1 MNPAALFF
9 ASGDSLY
16 PGALLLG
23 LAVIAGPSPQSRGL
37 RLLHSLAMWLGL
49 ALIVMGCP
57 PVSGWMAAA
66 FLVVF
71 SLWLIAKGRVRPDS
85 PWSRVHIAAAAVLL
99 VWLLVVSGSEFLQ
112 RRGPRISG
120 EPKHQLT
127 VIGDSISSG
136 IDTHTTAWPILLQQ
150 QTGIPVRI
158 LSRAGA
164 GVLEARAMASQ
175 VQPEER
181 LVLIEIGGNDLLS
194 GMSSA
199 EFGEGLESLLS
210 SLTMP
215 KRTVVM
221 FELPLLPNKIGFGQ
235 VQRHLAVKYRVF
247 LIPKHFFTGILS
259 GADSTSDGLHLS
271 ESGAWRMATVVA
283 HLLRLK
289 PVGTATF
296 Q

>member
-1 MNPAALFF
+1 
-9 ASGDSLY
+9 
-16 PGALLLG
+16 
-23 LAVIAGPSPQSRGL
+23 
-37 RLLHSLAMWLGL
+37 MWLGL
-49 ALIVMGCP
+49 ALIFVACP
-57 PVSGWMAAA
+57 PVSGWMAAV
-66 FLVVF
+66 FLVAF

-85 PWSRVHIAAAAVLL
+85 PWSRVRIAAAAILL
-99 VWLLVVSGSEFLQ
+99 VCLLVVSGSEFLR
-112 RRGPRISG
+112 RRGPRLSG
-120 EPKHQLT
+120 ERKHQLT

-136 IDTHTTAWPILLQQ
+136 IDAHTPAWPILLQQ
-150 QTGIPVRI
+150 QTGIPVRN

-164 GVLEARAMASQ
+164 GVLEARTMASQ
-175 VQPEER
+175 VQPEDR

-235 VQRHLAVKYRVF
+235 VQRRLAVKYRVF

-271 ESGAWRMATVVA
+271 ESGAWRMAAVVA

-289 PVGTATF
+289 PVGPATL

>member
-1 MNPAALFF
+1 MNPAALFL

-23 LAVIAGPSPQSRGL
+23 LAVITAPTLQSRGR
-37 RLLHSLAMWLGL
+37 RLLHSLAIWVGL

-57 PVSGWMAAA
+57 PVSGWMVAA
-66 FLVVF
+66 FLGAF
-71 SLWLIAKGRVRPDS
+71 FLWLIAKGRLRPDS
-85 PWSRVHIAAAAVLL
+85 LWSRVRIAAAAILL
-99 VWLLVVSGSEFLQ
+99 VWLLVVSGSEFLR
-112 RRGPRISG
+112 RRGPRLSG
-120 EPKHQLT
+120 ERKHQLT

-136 IDTHTTAWPILLQQ
+136 IDGHTPAWPILLQQ
-150 QTGIPVRI
+150 QTGIPVRN
-158 LSRAGA
+158 LSRAGTS
-164 GVLEARAMASQ
+164 VFEARAMASQ
-175 VQPEER
+175 VQPEDK

-194 GMSSA
+194 GLSSR

-210 SLTMP
+210 SLTTP

-235 VQRHLAVKYRVF
+235 VQRRLAVKYRVF
-247 LIPKHFFTGILS
+247 LIPKHFFTEILS

-289 PVGTATF
+289 PVGTATL

>member
-37 RLLHSLAMWLGL
+37 RLLHSLATWLGL

-57 PVSGWMAAA
+57 PVSAWMVAV
-66 FLVVF
+66 FLVAF
-71 SLWLIAKGRVRPDS
+71 SLWLIPKGWVRSDS
-85 PWSRVHIAAAAVLL
+85 PWSRVRIAAAAILL
-99 VWLLVVSGSEFLQ
+99 VWLLVVSGSELLQ
-112 RRGPRISG
+112 RRKPRISG
-120 EPKHQLT
+120 ETKDHLI

-136 IDTHTTAWPILLQQ
+136 IDAHTAAWPVILQQ
-150 QTGIPVRI
+150 QTGISVRN

-175 VQPEER
+175 VQPDDK
-181 LVLIEIGGNDLLS
+181 LILIEIGGNDLLS
-194 GMSSA
+194 GMSAA
-199 EFGEGLESLLS
+199 EFGERLESLLS

-221 FELPLLPNKIGFGQ
+221 FELPLLPNKIGFGRM
-235 VQRHLAVKYRVF
+235 QRRLSAKYRVF
-247 LIPKHFFTGILS
+247 LIPKHFFTEILS

-271 ESGAWRMATVVA
+271 ESGAQGMATVVA
-283 HLLRLK
+283 YLLRMK
-289 PVGTATF
+289 PVGIATLE
-296 Q
+296 

>member
-1 MNPAALFF
+1 MNPVALYF

-23 LAVIAGPSPQSRGL
+23 GAVITAPFLRSHGL
-37 RLLHSLAMWLGL
+37 RLLHSLALWLGL
-49 ALIVMGCP
+49 ALIIMACP
-57 PVSGWMAAA
+57 PVSGWMAAV
-66 FLVVF
+66 FLVAF
-71 SLWLIAKGRVRPDS
+71 SVWLIARGRGRPDS
-85 PWSRVHIAAAAVLL
+85 SWRRVRISAAAILL
-99 VWLLVVSGSEFLQ
+99 VWLLAVSGSEFLQ

-120 EPKHQLT
+120 QTKDHLT

-136 IDTHTTAWPILLQQ
+136 IDGHTPPWPTLLQQ
-150 QTGIPVRI
+150 QTGVPVRN

-164 GVLEARAMASQ
+164 GVLEARTMASQ
-175 VQPEER
+175 VQPEDN

-221 FELPLLPNKIGFGQ
+221 FELPLLPNKVGFGRM
-235 VQRHLAVKYRVF
+235 QRRLSAKYRVF
-247 LIPKHFFTGILS
+247 LIPRHFFTGILS
-259 GADSTSDGLHLS
+259 GADSTYDGLHLS
-271 ESGAWRMATVVA
+271 ESGASRMSTVVA

-289 PVGTATF
+289 PVGTATL